1 MILRLFKD
9 RTLLFFLFSSLVNL
23 HGYSVQVITREY
35 SVQEYSETRTDTV
48 RSVRSG
54 GYAHDFHSTESE
66 VRAQTIETVTA
77 FV

>member
-1 MILRLFKD
+1 MLWVDFKTFFKD
-9 RTLLFFLFSSLVNL
+9 RTLFFFLFSSLVNL
-23 HGYSVQVITREY
+23 HGYSVQVF
-35 SVQEYSETRTDTV
+35 EYSETRTDTV

-54 GYAHDFHSTESE
+54 GYAYDFHSTE

>member
-1 MILRLFKD
+1 MFWADFK
-9 RTLLFFLFSSLVNL
+9 TFLKIVQFSFFLFSSLVNL
-23 HGYSVQVITREY
+23 HGYSVPVFEH
-35 SVQEYSETRTDTV
+35 SETRTDTV

-54 GYAHDFHSTESE
+54 GYAHDFHRTE